1 LTPIKDLETSMLY
14 PLLRRFGAALC
25 ALAAFAGTG
34 ACAADDPAARYP
46 DKPIRIVVPFVA
58 GGGTDLTARLLA
70 QKLGEKFG
78 QQVIVD
84 NRPGGNTVI
93 ATQAVASAAPDGYTL
108 LLANSTFAINHLISR
123 TLPYDTF
130 KDFAP
135 ISEVSSGPWLMVVH
149 PSVPANNLKEMLA
162 ILRNAKPGEW
172 NFATVGS
179 SGIGRVVGETF
190 AIDAGVKLQH
200 IPYKGAAQ
208 VSAAL
213 LSGEVKF
220 TIDPPGPYIENIKAG
235 KVKGLAVSSAKRLPS
250 LPNVPTFAE
259 QGMPEFNLQAWNG
272 LLAPGATPKPVVNKI
287 AAMVQEVLAMP
298 EVKEKL
304 AAMESEAIGSS
315 PAEFSAFLK
324 SESDRFARVVKAANI
339 QPVN

>member
-1 LTPIKDLETSMLY
+1 MLY
-14 PLLRRFGAALC
+14 RMLRPLAAALF
-25 ALAAFAGTG
+25 ALAAVAGG
-34 ACAADDPAARYP
+34 SASAADDAAAAYP
-46 DKPIRIVVPFVA
+46 SRPIRIIVPFVA

-93 ATQAVASAAPDGYTL
+93 ATQAVASAAPDGYTV

-123 TLPYDTF
+123 NLPYDTF
-130 KDFAP
+130 KDFAAV
-135 ISEVSSGPWLMVVH
+135 SEVSSGPWLMVVH

-162 ILRNAKPGEW
+162 VLRAAKPGEW

-235 KVKGLAVSSAKRLPS
+235 KVKGLAVSSSKRLAS
-250 LPNVPTFAE
+250 LPDVPTFAE

-272 LLAPGATPKPVVNKI
+272 LLVPAATPKPVVARL

-304 AAMESEAIGSS
+304 AAMETEAIGSS
-315 PAEFSAFLK
+315 PAQFASFLQ

>member
-1 LTPIKDLETSMLY
+1 MGG
-14 PLLRRFGAALC
+14 GAS
-25 ALAAFAGTG
+25 
-34 ACAADDPAARYP
+34 AADDPASYP
-46 DKPIRIVVPFVA
+46 NKPIRIIVPFVA
-58 GGGTDLTARLLA
+58 GGGTDMTARLLA
-70 QKLGEKFG
+70 QKLGDKFG

-123 TLPYDTF
+123 NLPYDTF
-130 KDFAP
+130 KDFTP
-135 ISEVSSGPWLMVVH
+135 VSGVSSGPWLMVVH

-162 ILRNAKPGEW
+162 ILRAAKPGEW

-179 SGIGRVVGETF
+179 TGIGRVVGETF
-190 AIDAGVKLQH
+190 AVDAGVKLQH

-213 LSGEVKF
+213 LAGEVKF
-220 TIDPPGPYIENIKAG
+220 TIDPPGPYIEHIRAG
-235 KVKGLAVSSAKRLPS
+235 KVKGLAVSSSKRLPS
-250 LPNVPTFAE
+250 LPDVPTFAE

-272 LLAPGATPKPVVNKI
+272 LLVPAATPKAIVNKL
-287 AAMVQEVLAMP
+287 AAAVQEVLASP
-298 EVKEKL
+298 EVKDKL
-304 AAMESEAIGSS
+304 AGMETEAIGSS
-315 PAEFSAFLK
+315 PAQFATFLR
-324 SESDRFARVVKAANI
+324 SESDRFSRVVKAANI